1 MNNAERVIV
10 NTAAQYLRTIINIC
24 LSLYSTR
31 LILSALGI
39 DDYGIYTLIAG
50 MVSLLSFAVNA
61 MVVTT
66 QRYMSFYN
74 GKQDLD
80 KLKEIFSN
88 SVFIHLLLGITI
100 AIIIEIIG

>member
-10 NTAAQYLRTIINIC
+10 NTTAQYIRTIINAC

-31 LILSALGI
+31 LILSALGV

-50 MVSLLSFAVNA
+50 VVSLLSFAVNA

-66 QRYMSFYN
+66 QRYMSFFN
-74 GKQDLD
+74 RKGDL
-80 KLKEIFSN
+80 KANVNFR
-88 SVFIHLLLGITI
+88 IT
-100 AIIIEIIG
+100 A